1 METTRVLRLT
11 VVADI
16 LSGFLCGTSFVNQ
29 PTLDGF
35 VKKVPDQYFPSNYL
49 Q

>member
-11 VVADI
+11 VVDI

-35 VKKVPDQYFPSNYL
+35 VKKVPDQYFTSNYL